1 MTYAEFTQAK
11 ANDFNSF
18 NMLFAFRQTD
28 FDNGI
33 KSRGW
38 EGQSLIRVMGNGFI
52 LASDKDKFSALLDSR
67 EKALNDFLS
76 VDEQFFDA
84 IRHELYNHEYGYT
97 GDCNSALEALGL
109 CIGAMTDTQQKL
121 LFKAC
126 REVMANTD

>member
-1 MTYAEFTQAK
+1 MTYAEFTQAQQ
-11 ANDFNSF
+11 NDFDSF
-18 NMLFAFRQTD
+18 NMLFAFSQEQL
-28 FDNGI
+28 NEGL

-38 EGQSLIRVMGNGFI
+38 EGQKLTRIMGGGFI
-52 LASDKDKFSALLDSR
+52 LASDKNKFSALLDSR
-67 EKALNDFLS
+67 EKALKDFLS

-84 IRHELYNHEYGYT
+84 IRYELYNHEYGYT
-97 GDCNSALEALGL
+97 GDANSALEALGL